1 VAAGWRSCLA
11 EAARGAKVGVRRKK
25 SALVVPLGDDERREL
40 ERILVQGD
48 ERAALAF
55 VERHLKPAAHAVL
68 NGG

>member
-1 VAAGWRSCLA
+1 M
-11 EAARGAKVGVRRKK
+11 GVRRKK